1 MERGQNIED
10 EFMEAQKKRLE
21 SGYDLEEEEA
31 KIFPV
36 TEILKKINCYSSIGF
51 CALGMKR
58 CV

>member
-36 TEILKKINCYSSIGF
+36 TEILKRSIVTVVSDS
-51 CALGMKR
+51 MHWR
-58 CV
+58 